1 MVKLTSSDGQ
11 EFTIASEIANQSI
24 LIKGMLEDV
33 GELEDQAIPLPNVTG
48 KTLERVINY
57 CISHKDDPPADPEAK
72 PKPSEDIDEKDKEFM
87 AALDRSEKFEIILAA
102 NYLDIKSLLDLGCKT
117 IANMIKGKSTEEVM
131 EALGIED
138 SGFTPEEIEQIK
150 RDNDWNPNPE
160 PKEEEKKDEEKK
172 EEEAK
177 PAEE

>member
-1 MVKLTSSDGQ
+1 MVKVTSSDGK
-11 EFTIASEIANQSI
+11 EFTIEKEIANQSV

-48 KTLERVINY
+48 KTLERVIAY
-57 CISHKDDPPADPEAK
+57 CQAHKDDPPADPEAK
-72 PKPSEDIDEKDKEFM
+72 PKPSEDIDEADKVFM
-87 AALDRSEKFEIILAA
+87 AAMDRSEKFEIILAA

-150 RDNDWNPNPE
+150 RDNDWNPPE
-160 PKEEEKKDEEKK
+160 EKKEDEEEKKED
-172 EEEAK
+172 K
-177 PAEE
+177 PAEESKSD